1 MRRRASRTRREDVST
16 RWGRIRRRQCDAG
29 GGRRGGGGFFH
40 LHARSN
46 FGAQPGPDDAAVAR
60 SFGLAHNFCPYY
72 AAQRGAILGPDLETV
87 RDAHGG
93 ADTRS
98 FGSTDPTADAEA
110 HARADGDSW
119 QPHGCARVLA
129 DAATDA
135 DADTSTERYTDA
147 RAITPADA

>member
-1 MRRRASRTRREDVST
+1 MSGAPDALVDFHT
-16 RWGRIRRRQCDAG
+16 GQCYAR
-29 GGRRGGGGFFH
+29 GGRRGGGRVLH
-40 LHARSN
+40 LDARADLGSESCT
-46 FGAQPGPDDAAVAR
+46 DDAAEPGTISAPHYR
-60 SFGLAHNFCPYY
+60 GSDD
-72 AAQRGAILGPDLETV
+72 AAQRGTISGPDLETV
-87 RDAHGG
+87 RAAHGG

-129 DAATDA
+129 DAATHA
-135 DADTSTERYTDA
+135 NADTSTERSTNA

>member
-1 MRRRASRTRREDVST
+1 MSGAPDALVDFHT
-16 RWGRIRRRQCDAG
+16 GQCYAG
-29 GGRRGGGGFFH
+29 GGRRGGGRVLH
-40 LHARSN
+40 LDARADL
-46 FGAQPGPDDAAVAR
+46 GAQPGPDDAAESGTIRAPHYR
-60 SFGLAHNFCPYY
+60 GSDD
-72 AAQRGAILGPDLETV
+72 AAQRGTISGPDLETV
-87 RDAHGG
+87 RAAHGG

-129 DAATDA
+129 DAATHA
-135 DADTSTERYTDA
+135 NADTSTERSTDA

>member
-1 MRRRASRTRREDVST
+1 MSGAPDALVDFHT
-16 RWGRIRRRQCDAG
+16 GQCYAG
-29 GGRRGGGGFFH
+29 GGRGGRGRLLH
-40 LHARSN
+40 LHARADLGSESCT
-46 FGAQPGPDDAAVAR
+46 DDAAVAR

-72 AAQRGAILGPDLETV
+72 AAQRSTISGPDLETV

-119 QPHGCARVLA
+119 QPHGFAGVLA
-129 DAATDA
+129 DAATHA
-135 DADTSTERYTDA
+135 NADTSTERFTNA
-147 RAITPADA
+147 RAITSADA

>member
-1 MRRRASRTRREDVST
+1 MSGAPDALVDFHT
-16 RWGRIRRRQCDAG
+16 GQCYAG
-29 GGRRGGGGFFH
+29 GGRGGRSRLLH

-46 FGAQPGPDDAAVAR
+46 FSAQPGPNDAAESGTISAPHYR
-60 SFGLAHNFCPYY
+60 GSDDT
-72 AAQRGAILGPDLETV
+72 AQRSTISGPDLETV

-119 QPHGCARVLA
+119 QPHGFAGVLA
-129 DAATDA
+129 DAATHA
-135 DADTSTERYTDA
+135 NADTSTERFTNA
-147 RAITPADA
+147 RAITSADA